1 MTDFFGGVSEVE
13 LSPPTTED
21 RFVAD
26 RAIVGEVE
34 RERPASSGRR
44 RRRNSR
50 SAHVMTTEKAGRLPS
65 GTVIGATVGVVAAHV
80 AAVYVA
86 RRRKL

>member
-21 RFVAD
+21 SPAAD
-26 RAIVGEVE
+26 RVAVGGVDI
-34 RERPASSGRR
+34 ERPLSSGRR

-50 SAHVMTTEKAGRLPS
+50 SAEGMTTEKPGGLSS